1 MLRKGVPPVY
11 FENLTKSSVAFGFHA
26 HRTLNAAIEYKNLDV
41 YRVTKDLLEWAVG
54 SKMSKILSRSSNIH
68 TAVDATGENIKT
80 AKGGDIQ
87 SKVSIF
93 EELHDQLDLLKPFYL
108 NHLLPFQFN
117 GLKTESC
124 SVFSSFT
131 APMKLV
137 FEDINGGNHKTMYK
151 IGDDLRQDQLIT
163 SFFSLF
169 EDIWLDS
176 GLDLRMRYFQVIPTA
191 KSRGF
196 IELVDDSV
204 TLREIQ
210 SGVDGSISMRIVQN
224 SSFCF
229 ILLSEDAKVI

>member
-1 MLRKGVPPVY
+1 
-11 FENLTKSSVAFGFHA
+11 
-26 HRTLNAAIEYKNLDV
+26 
-41 YRVTKDLLEWAVG
+41 
-54 SKMSKILSRSSNIH
+54 
-68 TAVDATGENIKT
+68 
-80 AKGGDIQ
+80 
-87 SKVSIF
+87 
-93 EELHDQLDLLKPFYL
+93 
-108 NHLLPFQFN
+108 
-117 GLKTESC
+117 
-124 SVFSSFT
+124 
-131 APMKLV
+131 MKLV

-224 SSFCF
+224 SSIISHFRESLRLTRNLWAINQYIC
-229 ILLSEDAKVI
+229 KVKLTIASLANTQQTI